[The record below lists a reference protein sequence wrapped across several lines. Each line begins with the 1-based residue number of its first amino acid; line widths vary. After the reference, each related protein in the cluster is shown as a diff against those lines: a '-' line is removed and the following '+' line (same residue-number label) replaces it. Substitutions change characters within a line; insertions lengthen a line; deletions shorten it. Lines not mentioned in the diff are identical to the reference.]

1 MLGNSSNG
9 NLVIPELFTWSETIT
24 SLVTLLCFAIAGI
37 AISWIIN
44 RYVHK
49 WVGDTSNNYDDLIL
63 QSIRGP
69 ITWELILFGLL
80 TATQTTSYIGDV
92 TAEAAFSIIQALMIV
107 VAALGL
113 QKIITGLIE
122 EFATKPQSAPDED
135 FQISD
140 LVDAKALPFWRR
152 LFNVVIIS
160 LGVLFVFQA
169 LGVQISPILAGLGIG
184 GLAVALAIQ
193 PLLSNLIAS
202 SFMLSDSSL
211 RVGDLIEIE
220 GTTFGHVDDI
230 GWRATRVRTF
240 DNNIVMI
247 PNATLAN
254 STVTNFDSTDP
265 AADARLVVGV
275 AYEVD
280 LNHVEQV
287 CREILQSLKNDFAA
301 ITIAEK
307 DPVVLFTAFGDSNI
321 DILLKIRSKT
331 LSDSYTLKHELLKRT
346 HKRFGEENI
355 VINYPARR
363 LILEEG
369 DTTGLMSSSNM

>member
-1 MLGNSSNG
+1 M
-9 NLVIPELFTWSETIT
+9 NLVIPELFTWKETIY
-24 SLVTLLCFAIAGI
+24 SLITLLCFALAGI
-37 AISWIIN
+37 AISWAIN

-49 WVGDTSNNYDDLIL
+49 WVGGTSNNYDDLIL
-63 QSIRGP
+63 QAVRGP
-69 ITWELILFGLL
+69 ITWEIILFGLL
-80 TATQTTSYIGDV
+80 FTTQTTSYIGDDTTKV
-92 TAEAAFSIIQALMIV
+92 TKAVAEALMIV

-113 QKIITGLIE
+113 KNIITGLIE
-122 EFATKPQSAPDED
+122 EFATKPQSAPEED

-152 LFNVVIIS
+152 LFNIVIIS

-184 GLAVALAIQ
+184 GIAVALAIQ

-220 GTTFGHVDDI
+220 GTTFGYVDDI

-254 STVTNFDSTDP
+254 STVTNYDSTDP

-280 LNHVEQV
+280 LDHVEQV
-287 CREILQSLKNDFAA
+287 CREILETLKSDFVE
-301 ITIAEK
+301 ITITEK
-307 DPVVLFTAFGDSNI
+307 DPVVMFTAFGDSNI

-331 LSDSYTLKHELLKRT
+331 LADSYTLKHELLKRT
-346 HKRFGEENI
+346 HKRFQEENI

-369 DTTGLMSSSNM
+369 DTTGLIRSPNI

>member
-1 MLGNSSNG
+1 MFGNSSSG
-9 NLVIPELFTWSETIT
+9 SLVIPELFTWSETIA
-24 SLVTLLCFAIAGI
+24 SLITLLCFAIAGI
-37 AISWIIN
+37 TLSWAIN
-44 RYVHK
+44 RYIHK
-49 WVGDTSNNYDDLIL
+49 WVGGTSNNYDDLIL
-63 QSIRGP
+63 QSVRGP

-80 TATQTTSYIGDV
+80 TTTQTTSYIGDV

-107 VAALGL
+107 VAALGV

-122 EFATKPQSAPDED
+122 EFATKPQSGPDED

-140 LVDAKALPFWRR
+140 LIDAKALPFWRR
-152 LFNVVIIS
+152 LFNVVVIS

-184 GLAVALAIQ
+184 GIAVALAIQ

-220 GTTFGHVDDI
+220 GTTFGYVDDI

-254 STVTNFDSTDP
+254 STVTNYDSTDP

-280 LNHVEQV
+280 LDHVEQV
-287 CREILQSLKNDFAA
+287 CREILESLKNDFVE
-301 ITIAEK
+301 ITITEK

-331 LSDSYTLKHELLKRT
+331 LADSYTLKHELLKRT
-346 HKRFGEENI
+346 HKRFQEENI

-369 DTTGLMSSSNM
+369 DTTGLIRSPNI